1 MFFFITT
8 QYSLTKKIAANNK
21 KFDQI
26 NNLYKFKVL
35 CLSKEKKTKTEKI
48 QIIERNMPEIE
59 YVENKN
65 EFETN
70 FMELSKNLDINYY
83 GYAQD
88 ARKLGVDFERSL
100 DKLDSKLNRLKMD
113 YMINE
118 VKVETKSLD
127 NSTDGNQCILLKKI
141 FTPNSIKNS
150 NPMRVIGTLSP
161 LM

>member
-1 MFFFITT
+1 
-8 QYSLTKKIAANNK
+8 
-21 KFDQI
+21 
-26 NNLYKFKVL
+26 
-35 CLSKEKKTKTEKI
+35 
-48 QIIERNMPEIE
+48 MPEIE

-83 GYAQD
+83 GYAED
-88 ARKLGVDFERSL
+88 ARKLGVEFERSL